1 MAWTV
6 ENINEYMKDLAKEAK
21 GLQRMGWAVYD
32 VREFIARAAHVVV
45 VECEDEMLGEVA
57 HAMERAGLFE
67 F

>member
-1 MAWTV
+1 MKWTY

-32 VREFIARAAHVVV
+32 VREFIARA
-45 VECEDEMLGEVA
+45 
-57 HAMERAGLFE
+57 GLFE